1 MAIFALDVRYYWFH
15 STWTIWWSTTK
26 KRQQLQTHREIS
38 DKHFLIIN
46 WKLLWSTIFFNL
58 ITKTGT
64 IWRIDH
70 SQIKKNGQ
78 QLLQE
83 WFTGTLISV
92 NKKNISCNENNCLY
106 SSDAIFSWSRSTFYN
121 SFQNWIEFILCKIL
135 KKKKKKT
142 MMMYFFVSRSSF
154 DI

>member
-70 SQIKKNGQ
+70 SQIKKMVNNYSKND
-78 QLLQE
+78 LQVP
-83 WFTGTLISV
+83 WYLSI
-92 NKKNISCNENNCLY
+92 KKIFLVMKTIVYTAVMPYFLEVVH
-106 SSDAIFSWSRSTFYN
+106 AIIRSRIELN
-121 SFQNWIEFILCKIL
+121 SFCAKYYQ
-135 KKKKKKT
+135 KKKKKKKKKN
-142 MMMYFFVSRSSF
+142 MVLCFFF
-154 DI
+154 